1 MGDLDDDEP
10 PETMASAWEA
20 PLGFAE
26 RYRDLGYGPLAD
38 KLRAGGPPRGSLLG
52 TPVIVDVE
60 FGGYPHASTTLGF
73 AAASTRALAL
83 VILPAD
89 ASRRTTAFVRRTL
102 AAHGHPDVPIVAGPD
117 LDAIAAVSAE
127 PRVLRWVGL
136 RQPTTL
142 SQTLRSMPELAGK
155 LAVTQFAG
163 KPGRGR
169 GQRVFGRDLDAAEHV
184 LETVG
189 DLLLVTD
196 AYGMAVVVAAAQEQ
210 PCIDF
215 SRQTVTVDPDG
226 QVRRVAG
233 GHPVWIVTHVD
244 RSGFGYWLDDQFTN
258 LTAVPIDET
267 QARPWAERITAPL
280 NHSHHQPNR
289 TEHPEIGEK

>member
-10 PETMASAWEA
+10 RETMTSAWGS

-60 FGGYPHASTTLGF
+60 FGGYPHAATTLGF
-73 AAASTRALAL
+73 AAASMRALAL

-89 ASRRTTAFVRRTL
+89 VSRRTTAFVRRSL
-102 AAHGHPDVPIVAGPD
+102 AAHGHPDVPIVAGAD
-117 LDAIAAVSAE
+117 LDAIASASAE
-127 PRVLRWVGL
+127 PDVLRWVGL

-163 KPGRGR
+163 KPGRR
-169 GQRVFGRDLDAAEHV
+169 PRVFGRDLDAATHV
-184 LETVG
+184 LDTVG
-189 DLLLVTD
+189 ELLLVTD
-196 AYGMAVVVAAAQEQ
+196 AYNMAVVVAAAQEQ

-267 QARPWAERITAPL
+267 QAKPWTERITAPL

-289 TEHPEIGEK
+289 TEHPETGEK